1 MKKWIQQRA
10 ANFYRPTAEMR
21 AFYNRI
27 HRLYWFVE
35 RHIRPGLQQV
45 LETLDSQL
53 DLSSDPTV
61 VEYCCG
67 SGILSQQLASRFT
80 QVTARDLSEKMLARA
95 RRLAAGYNNIIFE
108 EANIMEIA
116 DEDNTFDFAFI
127 SFGLHL
133 FGPDD
138 RQRILQ
144 ALMRVTRKEV
154 VIIEHLPRWELKV
167 ALVEWWEGSHYTDFI
182 NTEWR
187 QVATALNADFSKQII
202 ADTQVQRWKSR

>member
-10 ANFYRPTAEMR
+10 AAFHRPTQEMR

-45 LETLDSQL
+45 LLSLDDQL
-53 DLSSDPTV
+53 DMQNAPTV
-61 VEYCCG
+61 LEYCCG
-67 SGILSQQLASRFT
+67 SGLLSQQLSPRFT
-80 QVTARDLSEKMLARA
+80 HVTARDISEKMLTRA
-95 RRLAAGYNNIIFE
+95 RRLSKGLTNITFE
-108 EANIMEIA
+108 TGNLLNITDA
-116 DEDNTFDFAFI
+116 DNAFDFAFI

-138 RQRILQ
+138 RKQILKE
-144 ALMRVTRKEV
+144 LMRVTRREV
-154 VIIEHLPRWELKV
+154 IIIEHLPKWELKV

-182 NTEWR
+182 STEWR
-187 QVATALNADFSKQII
+187 RVADDLNANFSKQII
-202 ADTQVQRWKSR
+202 GGTQVQIWRRR